1 MSLWRALYKETKV
14 GMLGLEQYLICN
26 KKNNPH
32 KTIRK
37 KTHKN
42 KLIKR

>member
-26 KKNNPH
+26 KKITHIKQLEKNH
-32 KTIRK
+32 IRI
-37 KTHKN
+37 N
-42 KLIKR
+42 